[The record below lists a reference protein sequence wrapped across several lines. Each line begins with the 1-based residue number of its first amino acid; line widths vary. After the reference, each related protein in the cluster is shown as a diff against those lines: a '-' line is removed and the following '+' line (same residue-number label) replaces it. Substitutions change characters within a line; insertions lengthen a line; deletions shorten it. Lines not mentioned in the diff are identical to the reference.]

1 MRLLTLGW
9 LGAAL
14 LVTLQLSAQPAQ
26 AQEPSPAITEAQVL
40 DLRVLLVAVG
50 DRSADPG
57 RALMEDLMDTVGV
70 PYEVLDS
77 SREELTASVLMDA
90 GRGRFNGIILTQADT
105 YAGPGVFGLSPNEF
119 ALLHEYE
126 RLNGVAESVL
136 AGWAAT
142 NPWLGVDYGMTDSIL
157 GGSDLT
163 GQWAGEAGGSRV
175 FEYVNEKQTLST
187 SGWSMKTLPRNDGT
201 GPEVRPLLVD
211 AADPQYSLVSEL
223 RYPDGRRVLLSTV
236 GNAWFFVHS
245 QVLAYE
251 FLNYATSGLFIGARH
266 VYLSAQNDDL
276 FLPDEVW
283 NPQANENWPEEVYA
297 YRMGYD
303 DVANAVVKQTQ
314 FQQEHRLA
322 AGLRFE
328 FSFNAV
334 GAGSWWNDSLVR
346 GMDQFPDSFRFINH
360 TFSALQMDR
369 LCPDG
374 DSGTLE
380 QCPVT
385 DYATAYAEI
394 DDNRAFWKAH
404 RFPAFRKNFPVLLAD
419 SHSGLSDRRGTPEDP
434 SDDIDFP
441 LGANPNFLQ
450 AAVDLGISVLASDA
464 SRPNQDRI
472 QRIPNYPLA
481 ILPRYPT
488 QVYYNATTPEEN
500 TSEYNY
506 IYYQRYVDQGM
517 NPCEIPGAICAPRSY
532 PEILS
537 AEADTTVRHML
548 SYQPFPHYFHQTNLR
563 AYDAAGHTLQTDWLD
578 AVMNNYE
585 KLFKLPVKTLEFRHL
600 AEVVWQVV
608 GQREA
613 LPYGSLDRA
622 TGTVTLQTQGPAAQ
636 IFVTG
641 IRDASGE
648 TQYGGQWIS
657 SVSAS
662 PTPKVFSVDPGFCED
677 DCVQPVAFVPP
688 AECGFLRANEGLA
701 PSDVLESC
709 DGLSQLIMQ
718 PNGNL
723 VLYREGEVRWASNS
737 SVSMPGPTAVVMQ
750 ADGSL
755 VVYDTDAQPRWQL
768 GAADSPG
775 AYLAVQNDGTLVL
788 YGSDAQVLWASD
800 SAEALAFNSAT
811 ECGVI
816 EPNQGLKRQE
826 SVFSCDGR
834 FRLAMQNDGTLVL
847 RSAAGVLWSSPTS
860 GSAASVAIMQGDGNF
875 VLYDPNAKPV
885 WHTQTFGSVGAKM
898 RLQDDGNL
906 VIYAAD
912 GALLWDSH
920 SAQGTPFSS
929 PTECGVLLPN
939 QGLKKNRSLFS
950 CDGRFRLA
958 MQSNG
963 ALVLSNAAGV
973 LWSSPTARSAASNA
987 IMQGDGN
994 LVLYDANGT
1003 PIWHT
1008 QTFGSAGA
1016 TLRLQDDGNLVIYA
1030 ADWRVLWSTDTWE
1043 R

>member
-1 MRLLTLGW
+1 MRKLFLG
-9 LGAAL
+9 LFAASL
-14 LVTLQLSAQPAQ
+14 LVSGQLGSQVTRAQTPSA
-26 AQEPSPAITEAQVL
+26 AITEAQTL

-50 DRSADPG
+50 DRWQDPG
-57 RALMEDLMDTVGV
+57 RGLMEDLMDTVGV

-77 SREELTASVLMDA
+77 SREELTAAVLMDA

-105 YAGPGVFGLSPNEF
+105 YAGPGIFGLSPDEF

-142 NPWLGVDYGMTDSIL
+142 NPWLGVDYGMSDTIL

-163 GQWAGEAGGSRV
+163 GQWAGEAGGSRI
-175 FEYVNEKQTLST
+175 FEYVNEKQPLST
-187 SGWSMKTLPRNDGT
+187 SGWSMKTLPRSDGT
-201 GPEVRPLLVD
+201 GPEVQPLLVD

-223 RYPDGRRVLLSTV
+223 RYPDGRRVLLSTI

-283 NPQANENWPEEVYA
+283 NPQTNENWPEDVYA
-297 YRMGYD
+297 YRMDYD
-303 DVANAVVKQTQ
+303 DVANAVAKQTQ
-314 FQQEHRLA
+314 FQLEHRLA
-322 AGLRFE
+322 SGLQFE
-328 FSFNAV
+328 FSFNGV
-334 GAGSWWNDSLVR
+334 GADNWWSDSLVR
-346 GMDQFPDSFRFINH
+346 GMDQFRDSFRFINH

-380 QCPVT
+380 ECPVT

-394 DDNRAFWKAH
+394 NDNRAFWKAH
-404 RFPAFRKNFPVLLAD
+404 RLPARNKNIPVLLAD

-441 LGANPNFLQ
+441 WGANPNFLQ
-450 AAVDLGISVLASDA
+450 AAVDLDVTVIASDA

-506 IYYQRYVDQGM
+506 IYYQRHIDQGL

-532 PEILS
+532 EEVLG

-548 SYQPFPHYFHQTNLR
+548 SYKPFPHYFHQTNLR

-578 AVMNNYE
+578 AVMSNYE
-585 KLFKLPVKTLEFRHL
+585 NLFKLPVKTLQFHQL
-600 AEVVWQVV
+600 AEVVWQVI

-613 LPYGSLDRA
+613 LAYGSLDRA
-622 TGTVTLQTQGPAAQ
+622 TGTITLQTQGPAAQ
-636 IFVTG
+636 VFVTG
-641 IRDASGE
+641 IRDPSSA

-657 SVSAS
+657 SVSAG
-662 PTPKVFSVDPGFCED
+662 PEPKVLSVDRGYCET
-677 DCVQPVAFVPP
+677 DCAPPVAFVPP
-688 AECGFLRANEGLA
+688 TECGLLRANEGLA
-701 PSDVLESC
+701 TLDVLE
-709 DGLSQLIMQ
+709 
-718 PNGNL
+718 
-723 VLYREGEVRWASNS
+723 
-737 SVSMPGPTAVVMQ
+737 
-750 ADGSL
+750 
-755 VVYDTDAQPRWQL
+755 
-768 GAADSPG
+768 
-775 AYLAVQNDGTLVL
+775 
-788 YGSDAQVLWASD
+788 
-800 SAEALAFNSAT
+800 
-811 ECGVI
+811 
-816 EPNQGLKRQE
+816 
-826 SVFSCDGR
+826 SCDGR
-834 FRLAMQNDGTLVL
+834 FRLAMESDGALVV
-847 RSAAGVLWSSPTS
+847 RNAAGVLWSSPSAGT
-860 GSAASVAIMQGDGNF
+860 AASVAIMQGDGNF
-875 VLYDPNAKPV
+875 VLYDPNATPI
-885 WHTQTFGSVGAKM
+885 WHTQTFGSAGATL

-912 GALLWDSH
+912 GSLLWQSN
-920 SAQGTPFSS
+920 STEGYGT
-929 PTECGVLLPN
+929 PTECGVLHPN
-939 QGLKKNRSLFS
+939 QGLQKNRWLYS
-950 CDGRFRLA
+950 CDGRFQLA

-963 ALVLSNAAGV
+963 ALVLRSATGV
-973 LWSSPTARSAASNA
+973 LWSTPTAKTAADVA

-994 LVLYDANGT
+994 FVLYDPNGT

-1030 ADWRVLWSTDTWE
+1030 ADWRVLWSSGTWQP
-1043 R
+1043 